1 MGALR
6 ILYLGTKSGTC
17 LDRARAYERLGHQVL
32 HIDPRALLPQTAW
45 VDRVTWRLGGQYWA
59 PLLRSALVK
68 TLAGRRFDICH
79 VDCGEWITPATVT
92 ILKAHA
98 KKVINYCIDDP
109 TGPRDGARFHAYRE
123 ALPYYDLVVV
133 MRPQNVDEAKALGA
147 RQVMR
152 VYMSADEV
160 SHAPRNMTEEQRRHW
175 ETKVLFLGTWMP
187 ERGPF
192 LLQLIEHGVPLSIRG
207 AHWQKAPEWKKLQPH
222 WVGGPV
228 SGDEYAYAIQSAQV
242 NLGLLSK
249 GNRDAHTTR
258 SMEVPSLGGVLCAE
272 RTDEHV
278 VLYEDKKE
286 AVFWSTAEE
295 CAKAC
300 MALLADDEARANLA
314 QAGRTRFLS
323 SGYTNQAV
331 LEQVLHRSVSK

>member
-68 TLAGRRFDICH
+68 TLAGRRFDMCH

-192 LLQLIEHGVPLSIRG
+192 LLQLIEQGVPLSIRG

-272 RTDEHV
+272 RTHEHLG
-278 VLYEDKKE
+278 LYADGRE
-286 AVFWSTAEE
+286 AYFWSTVNE
-295 CAKAC
+295 CAQAC
-300 MALLADDEARANLA
+300 FSLLNSVELRQQVAANGH
-314 QAGRTRFLS
+314 QRFRT
-323 SGYTNQAV
+323 SGYSNEHVLGAILERAV
-331 LEQVLHRSVSK
+331 MS